1 VEQVRD
7 DNGRVIGTVE
17 YIGRDDHWKAESIH
31 QPGKPAIFHDPERAR
46 GWVRQLHAEETTT
59 T

>member
-7 DNGRVIGTVE
+7 DDGRVIGTVE

-31 QPGKPAIFHDPERAR
+31 QLRPQVFHDPERAR
-46 GWVRQLHAEETTT
+46 QWVRQLHAEEPTTT
-59 T
+59 

>member
-31 QPGKPAIFHDPERAR
+31 QLRPQVFHDPERAQ
-46 GWVRQLHAEETTT
+46 GWVRQLHAEEAAAD
-59 T
+59 